1 LSVSLYI
8 NNSRIG
14 RTGRAGKKGI
24 SHTFFTLHDKSH
36 SGSLINVL
44 KQAFQPVPPELLK
57 FGTTVKRKVDPNY
70 GVFARDVDM
79 TLKGSKITFD
89 DSD

>member
-1 LSVSLYI
+1 M
-8 NNSRIG
+8 
-14 RTGRAGKKGI
+14 
-24 SHTFFTLHDKSH
+24 
-36 SGSLINVL
+36 
-44 KQAFQPVPPELLK
+44 K

-79 TLKGSKITFD
+79 TVKGSKITFD